1 MQRKHFLNDHTLHA
15 FIKER
20 VIVLDIKHH
29 PTTISEAIL
38 AYARETSSN
47 AQYLMVEN
55 EQLEKK
61 LQASR
66 QEAEQL

>member
-1 MQRKHFLNDHTLHA
+1 
-15 FIKER
+15 
-20 VIVLDIKHH
+20 VLDIKHH